1 VVLDRQRLHVIGI
14 RCHTEFLASLRST
27 PCRRAM
33 VLTQHQEAFIGELVR
48 SGRYSNASE
57 VLRESLRL
65 MERRES
71 LEAAKLDYLHGR
83 LDEAERDAL
92 DGVASGTPSLGRFE
106 VEQAG
111 KTLVYLAEDSLPAVR
126 NRIGAVEAA
135 RPQRIRSPGNDGRG
149 GSSGEYSREAAFTAA
164 ASEDIRACSIE
175 WETTGRNSPI
185 ASRVPPSAFADCLWP
200 AGDLF
205 HRRRG
210 CAVSWAAETCVVR
223 AG

>member
-1 VVLDRQRLHVIGI
+1 
-14 RCHTEFLASLRST
+14 
-27 PCRRAM
+27 M

-135 RPQRIRSPGNDGRG
+135 PKDPLAGQRRERRIQRG
-149 GSSGEYSREAAFTAA
+149 VQSGSSVYR
-164 ASEDIRACSIE
+164 
-175 WETTGRNSPI
+175 GRFG
-185 ASRVPPSAFADCLWP
+185 RHQ
-200 AGDLF
+200 GM
-205 HRRRG
+205 
-210 CAVSWAAETCVVR
+210 
-223 AG
+223 